1 MYKVACVC
9 PLAVFY
15 GEMFGLLFPIVE
27 NYETPTPQE
36 DRPLWEELREQ
47 PMLCAASISV
57 EAFVEA
63 AVEAAFHISAAASQD
78 RLSLTATRLEI
89 TDHSRALDELSGM
102 FPSAALSAFINI
114 AGLKDQQQNRDMMF
128 VGATTDMLFVG
139 ATTRAFLFEAAQKPT
154 PCSGASC
161 LLRAPFHQL
170 QPWPRLSSL

>member
-1 MYKVACVC
+1 
-9 PLAVFY
+9 
-15 GEMFGLLFPIVE
+15 MFGLLFPIVE

-114 AGLKDQQQNRDMMF
+114 AGLKDQQQNRDMIGLGLSRYHAR
-128 VGATTDMLFVG
+128 VRLGGARSVAEASG
-139 ATTRAFLFEAAQKPT
+139 PWTRLVEHAASPGECAVKGTKAEKT
-154 PCSGASC
+154 PEHNGMDR
-161 LLRAPFHQL
+161 LRRWA
-170 QPWPRLSSL
+170 RS